1 MCIEEAEVGD
11 GKAMDRVQRRI
22 LEPKSKKSKSFYLT
36 KVHTINST
44 REMGKKATV
53 SAQERRVIN
62 YKGRG
67 QII

>member
-1 MCIEEAEVGD
+1 MERPWTEYKEESLSQ
-11 GKAMDRVQRRI
+11 RV
-22 LEPKSKKSKSFYLT
+22 KSQSQSQINLT